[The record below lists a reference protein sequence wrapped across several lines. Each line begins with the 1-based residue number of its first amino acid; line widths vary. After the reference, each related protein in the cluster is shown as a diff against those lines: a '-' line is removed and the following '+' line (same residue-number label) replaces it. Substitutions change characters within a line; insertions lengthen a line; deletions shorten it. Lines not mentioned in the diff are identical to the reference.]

1 MSKSRR
7 KSYYKKLIK
16 KFGFE
21 QAKIEVCK
29 LNSHNGWIRSIHKGY
44 ENLRVSKL
52 ALCDYLIDG
61 WKLGHYSQDA
71 IEEMRKTR
79 INQVV
84 SYETREKISK
94 SKLGKPNIKLR
105 GRHLSE
111 ETKKKLSDARKK
123 MKNIY
128 HHSKETIEK
137 IRLSKIGKHIEIID
151 GKRRLV
157 D

>member
-29 LNSHNGWIRSIHKGY
+29 LNTHKGWIRSIHKGY

-61 WKLGHYSQDA
+61 WKLGHYSRDA
-71 IEEMRKTR
+71 IEKMMKTR

-84 SYETREKISK
+84 SVETREKISK
-94 SKLGKPNIKLR
+94 SKKGKKNLKLT

-111 ETKKKLSDARKK
+111 ETKKKISETRKK
-123 MKNIY
+123 MKISF
-128 HHSKETIEK
+128 HHSKK
-137 IRLSKIGKHIEIID
+137 NN
-151 GKRRLV
+151 
-157 D
+157 